1 MVSYGKGGELLV
13 EMLDLCEQTLA
24 ALKLRDE
31 RGQIEPRSEKLRLP
45 GYRHRAKVGQRF
57 KLIIGGMDRSR
68 RTLPTR

>member
-24 ALKLRDE
+24 ALKLPDE
-31 RGQIEPRSEKLRLP
+31 RAQNEPRSEKLHLP
-45 GYRHRAKVGQRF
+45 GYRHPAKVGQRF